1 MCRKS
6 QVCRRSALCNANRP
20 LGVSDH
26 VMNKGGSNTTM
37 PLPRKVHNYS
47 IFIKLLFFSIR
58 AESHGSFATGELHN
72 VYELGQ
78 ERTWTGYFYK
88 VGCPERG
95 NFVLWRLRSGLGLCG
110 SSDLKLGVFSGRFD
124 AGRGS

>member
-1 MCRKS
+1 MCRNVKYAGGQHS
-6 QVCRRSALCNANRP
+6 VNANRP

-95 NFVLWRLRSGLGLCG
+95 NFVPEFC
-110 SSDLKLGVFSGRFD
+110 
-124 AGRGS
+124 

>member
-1 MCRKS
+1 
-6 QVCRRSALCNANRP
+6 
-20 LGVSDH
+20 
-26 VMNKGGSNTTM
+26 M

-78 ERTWTGYFYK
+78 DLG
-88 VGCPERG
+88 
-95 NFVLWRLRSGLGLCG
+95 RLFLQGGLSGKRKFCSLET
-110 SSDLKLGVFSGRFD
+110 
-124 AGRGS
+124 

>member
-1 MCRKS
+1 MLLS
-6 QVCRRSALCNANRP
+6 
-20 LGVSDH
+20 
-26 VMNKGGSNTTM
+26 
-37 PLPRKVHNYS
+37 RKVHNYS

-88 VGCPERG
+88 VGCLERG
-95 NFVLWRLRSGLGLCG
+95 NFVLWRLRGLVLVYVVVLIRNWACSLG
-110 SSDLKLGVFSGRFD
+110 SLMLEEEAEVTQKGPIAFVHRL
-124 AGRGS
+124 AP